1 MTKGIWPVF
10 RKEIRELLRDPY
22 TLGIAVV
29 FPLLLLFL
37 FAYALNLDVKAI
49 PVAVYDQDRTAQSR
63 AYARSFVNADIFVP
77 SYQAADYDEAA
88 WLLDTGRVQ
97 AVLVIP
103 SGFARDLAAGQPAQ
117 AQTLV
122 DGTFP
127 TSAQVVRDFVVAMNE
142 AYTVRIAGQYGQR
155 QGNSAPMKVAVKP
168 MPRILFNPDLKSL
181 NFIVPGLFTVILM
194 AFPPLLSTLAIVRE
208 KEHGSIQQVFVS
220 PLRPY
225 QYILGKMLPYVLIA
239 YLEMMLVLAAGLFWF
254 GIPLRGNLGLFLLA
268 SLPYVFGTVAIGLLV
283 STVTRSQVAAMLL
296 TIVLTLMPSFLF
308 SGFMFPIFTMPKI
321 MQFYSYF
328 FPARYFNDITTGI
341 FLKGIGLE
349 YLGLNLLILTG
360 YTLAIIIFAAG
371 RFKKKIA

>member
-22 TLGIAVV
+22 TLGIAAV

-63 AYARSFVNADIFVP
+63 AYAQSFVNADIFVP
-77 SYQAADYDEAA
+77 SYQAADYDEPA

-103 SGFARDLAAGQPAQ
+103 PGFARDLAAGRPAQ

-127 TSAQVVRDFVVAMNE
+127 TSAQVVRDFVVALNE
-142 AYTVRIAGQYGQR
+142 AYTARVAGQYGQR
-155 QGNSAPMKVAVKP
+155 QGNPLPLKVAVQP

-220 PLRPY
+220 PLQSY
-225 QYILGKMLPYVLIA
+225 QYILGKMLPYVFIA
-239 YLEMMLVLAAGLFWF
+239 YLEMMLVLAAGLLWF
-254 GIPLRGNLGLFLLA
+254 RIPLRGDLGLFLLA

-283 STVTRSQVAAMLL
+283 STLTRSQVAAMLL

-321 MQFYSYF
+321 MQFYSFF

-341 FLKGIGLE
+341 FLKGVGLE
-349 YLGLNLLILTG
+349 HLGLNLLILTG
-360 YTLAIIIFAAG
+360 YTLIIVVFAAG